1 MLKSATFKSFIH
13 LSYQIGSYDAINK
26 LSFKVYYAK
35 QTYENFIQVLDIP
48 DLVAHNIFMASKTK
62 KAQIVLAVLDDP
74 SHSFHFLLLQTNEHR
89 GSFWQ
94 NVTGKIEENET
105 IEEGGLREAIE
116 ETQLKIE
123 DIVDIINLGL
133 VYEFI
138 DQKKRNVYEESF
150 LIVLDKK
157 WNVKIDPHEH
167 QAFKWVPLTKIN
179 RESVKHLSNYETL
192 EKSSQ
197 ILRRWGRS

>member
-1 MLKSATFKSFIH
+1 MFKSFIH
-13 LSYQIGSYDAINK
+13 LSYQIGHYDAIYK

-35 QTYENFIQVLDIP
+35 QSHENVIEILDIP

-62 KAQIVLAVLDDP
+62 KAQIVLAAIDEP
-74 SHSFHFLLLQTNEHR
+74 SQNFQFLLLQTNEKR

-94 NVTGKIEENET
+94 NVTGKVEEKET

-116 ETQLKIE
+116 ETNLKIE
-123 DIVDIINLGL
+123 DIVDILNLGL

-138 DQKKRNVYEESF
+138 DQRKRNVHEESF
-150 LIVLDKK
+150 LIILDKK

-167 QAFKWVPLTKIN
+167 QDYRWVPLDQVK

-197 ILRRWGRS
+197 ILRHWGR